1 MTVPAKETQGEAL
14 NTSRRASG
22 GELRAQLH
30 GCSLTLLPWAQ
41 EPTTWDLPQGR
52 AGSPQNQDRKGGG
65 AHPPALLTLQQLAV
79 GSNFHVQGQLDVHE
93 RLVVTQ
99 QPSQVLLGV
108 IQGSIQVPKFL
119 LSIF

>member
-1 MTVPAKETQGEAL
+1 MVSYEPSSMAAPLPSYPWHK
-14 NTSRRASG
+14 N
-22 GELRAQLH
+22 QLH
-30 GCSLTLLPWAQ
+30 GISH
-41 EPTTWDLPQGR
+41 R
-52 AGSPQNQDRKGGG
+52 AGLGALRIRTGKVGG

-99 QPSQVLLGV
+99 QPSQVLLGL

>member
-1 MTVPAKETQGEAL
+1 MPAKETHSEAL
-14 NTSRRASG
+14 NRSRRVSG
-22 GELRAQLH
+22 DELRAQFH
-30 GCSLTLLPWAQ
+30 GCSLTLLPLTQ

-52 AGSPQNQDRKGGG
+52 AGSPQNQDREGGG
-65 AHPPALLTLQQLAV
+65 HPPALLTLQQLAV
-79 GSNFHVQGQLDVHE
+79 GGDLHIQGQLDVHE

-99 QPSQVLLGV
+99 QPGQVLLGL

>member
-1 MTVPAKETQGEAL
+1 MYWAFSLGPSPTPAF
-14 NTSRRASG
+14 
-22 GELRAQLH
+22 
-30 GCSLTLLPWAQ
+30 LPEQ
-41 EPTTWDLPQGR
+41 PPL
-52 AGSPQNQDRKGGG
+52 
-65 AHPPALLTLQQLAV
+65 PALLTLQQLAV

-99 QPSQVLLGV
+99 QPSQVLLGL

>member
-1 MTVPAKETQGEAL
+1 M
-14 NTSRRASG
+14 
-22 GELRAQLH
+22 
-30 GCSLTLLPWAQ
+30 
-41 EPTTWDLPQGR
+41 
-52 AGSPQNQDRKGGG
+52 GSPTGQGWEPSESGRERWGGG
-65 AHPPALLTLQQLAV
+65 HPPALLTLQQLAV

-99 QPSQVLLGV
+99 QPSQVLLGL